1 MCTCMVMG
9 KKNAYF
15 GRSMDFEYRFG
26 ERVAITPRNM
36 LFPLKNGLQIRTRY
50 AMIGMAAV
58 RGEYPLYAE
67 AVNEKGVAMAGLNFP
82 GNAVHFAPVQGKL
95 NLAPYELIPWFL
107 GQCETAAQIRESLS
121 DLVITNIPFSDRL
134 PLSEL
139 HWMICDREAC
149 FVVEQT
155 KEGLCWYE
163 NPIGVMTNNPPFPYQ
178 MMNLRN
184 YLNLSPNEPVNRFSD
199 RIVLQT
205 YGRGMGAIGLPGD
218 TSPESRFVRAA
229 FNKLNSE
236 CAEDEI
242 SQITQFFHV
251 LDSVSLV
258 RGATITED
266 GKPDVTNYCCC
277 SNTENGTY
285 YYKTYTNNQITA
297 VKMTEREKNAA
308 GLTVYPLIEE
318 QQIRYVNL

>member
-36 LFPLKNGLQIRTRY
+36 LFSLKNGLQIRTRY

-95 NLAPYELIPWFL
+95 NLAPYELIPWIL

>member
-1 MCTCMVMG
+1 M
-9 KKNAYF
+9 
-15 GRSMDFEYRFG
+15 
-26 ERVAITPRNM
+26 
-36 LFPLKNGLQIRTRY
+36 
-50 AMIGMAAV
+50 
-58 RGEYPLYAE
+58 
-67 AVNEKGVAMAGLNFP
+67 
-82 GNAVHFAPVQGKL
+82 
-95 NLAPYELIPWFL
+95 
-107 GQCETAAQIRESLS
+107 
-121 DLVITNIPFSDRL
+121 ITNIPFSDRL

>member
-36 LFPLKNGLQIRTRY
+36 LFSLKNGLQIRTRY

-95 NLAPYELIPWFL
+95 NLAPYELILWFL